1 MLRDSSTME
10 DETLFAA
17 TIILRVL
24 EEIDMP
30 ETNSHGH
37 LTGIKHFVD
46 ARDPY
51 ATGRSLSEAAFWVGL
66 RQEIYSA
73 LTNHQPIQLKLEHS
87 QGELE
92 PASGHIWA
100 NRAVIHCAKV
110 MNFCFSEGGISIS
123 KWEELNK
130 YSKEWT
136 EKAAFVPVTGITS
149 EDIHPFDDS
158 IFPKIIYPFGYQ
170 IIGVQ
175 HHYLAQ
181 MLLEIFDPAI
191 PRFGPRRK
199 DLVHAME
206 FRVACHLKTLCG
218 IGTYNSDTAPALFTA
233 SMGSE

>member
-1 MLRDSSTME
+1 ME

-30 ETNSHGH
+30 ETNSQGH
-37 LTGIKHFVD
+37 LTGIKNFVN

-51 ATGRSLSEAAFWVGL
+51 ATGRGLSEASFWVGL

-73 LTNHQPIQLKLEHS
+73 LTNYQPIQLKLEHS

-92 PASGHIWA
+92 PANGHTWA

-110 MNFCFSEGGISIS
+110 MNFCFSEGGISIH
-123 KWEELNK
+123 KWKELQT
-130 YSKEWT
+130 YSREWT
-136 EKAAFVPVTGITS
+136 VKSAFVPIKGGYTGGYCVN
-149 EDIHPFDDS
+149 DS
-158 IFPKIIYPFGYQ
+158 IFPNIVYPYGFQ

-181 MLLEIFDPAI
+181 MLLEIFDPTI
-191 PRFGPRRK
+191 PRCGPGRK
-199 DLVHAME
+199 ALVRAME
-206 FRVACHLKTLCG
+206 SRVMGHLKTLCG
-218 IGTYNSDTAPALFTA
+218 IGVCNSDTAPALFTA

>member
-1 MLRDSSTME
+1 MLQDSLTVKN
-10 DETLFAA
+10 ETLFAA

-30 ETNSHGH
+30 ETNSQGH
-37 LTGIKHFVD
+37 LTGIKHFVN

-51 ATGRSLSEAAFWVGL
+51 AVECSLSEAAFWVGL

-73 LTNHQPIQLKLEHS
+73 LTYHQPIQSKLEHS
-87 QGELE
+87 KGELE
-92 PASGHIWA
+92 PTNGYTWA

-110 MNFCFSEGGISIS
+110 MNFCFSEGGISRA
-123 KWEELNK
+123 KWEELDT

-136 EKAAFVPVTGITS
+136 KGAAFMPTS
-149 EDIHPFDDS
+149 SYSGEDS

-175 HHYLAQ
+175 HHCLAR
-181 MLLEIFDPAI
+181 MLLEIFDPTI
-191 PRFGPRRK
+191 PRFGPKRRE
-199 DLVHAME
+199 LVDAME
-206 FRVACHLKTLCG
+206 LRVVCHLKKLCG
-218 IGTYNSDTAPALFTA
+218 IGEYNSDTAPALFTA